1 MLSSHSQTSRQALVS
16 DRDGSEESTHVRG
29 VIDVDSDHITELSD
43 CEEGAAC
50 STQMSEDEE
59 SEEDEEAEL
68 SKSLHELRD
77 DMLTLGQQG
86 NYQKI
91 G

>member
-29 VIDVDSDHITELSD
+29 VIDVDSNHITELSD

-50 STQMSEDEE
+50 STQMS
-59 SEEDEEAEL
+59 EDEEAEL

-86 NYQKI
+86 NY
-91 G
+91 